1 MRRENCGLHP
11 LIHTLLELTQAQ
23 DVEKKK
29 AELKTPHFFGLNL
42 HIVPW
47 SKDAKWGLKYVIH
60 STSLN

>member
-1 MRRENCGLHP
+1 LHP

-47 SKDAKWGLKYVIH
+47 SKDAKWGLKYEI
-60 STSLN
+60 